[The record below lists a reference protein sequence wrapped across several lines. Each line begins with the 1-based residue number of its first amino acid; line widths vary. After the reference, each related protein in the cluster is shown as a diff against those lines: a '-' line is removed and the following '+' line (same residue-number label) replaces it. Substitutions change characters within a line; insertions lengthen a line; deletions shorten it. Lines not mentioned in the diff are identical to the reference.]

1 MKILV
6 ISTNRN
12 QFPVPVI
19 PVGACMVSES
29 VEKTGHEVRLLDLMF
44 KKDPLKAV
52 RRELANQRE
61 DSEAEK
67 QKTSV
72 SKESKQDTKAASA

>member
-1 MKILV
+1 MGFKIEYLSDGTAKGV
-6 ISTNRN
+6 
-12 QFPVPVI
+12 
-19 PVGACMVSES
+19 
-29 VEKTGHEVRLLDLMF
+29 LDLKEEVF
-44 KKDPLKAV
+44 EA
-52 RRELANQRE
+52 RCRELANQRE